1 MQTCGTYVKNKKSKN
16 HQVLYVKMFGDFSLK
31 YQGRSLIA
39 KKKKET
45 LKAVNVVTMNP
56 NVKYS
61 IQIYKNPKKGK
72 PTSGKKLLKRAM
84 TGTIKEAGTHT
95 IDLKQKV
102 RLVKGEKFSIVI
114 KIGSTALI
122 GCDHSD
128 NFGWIRFVNKTAK
141 GQSYVCLKGNKWY
154 DLYSAR
160 LTMRIKA
167 YTTT

>member
-1 MQTCGTYVKNKKSKN
+1 MIRCMQSVREHYT
-16 HQVLYVKMFGDFSLK
+16 VLDIILDV
-31 YQGRSLIA
+31 
-39 KKKKET
+39 
-45 LKAVNVVTMNP
+45 
-56 NVKYS
+56 
-61 IQIYKNPKKGK
+61 YK
-72 PTSGKKLLKRAM
+72 RQ
-84 TGTIKEAGTHT
+84 GTIKEAGTHT
-95 IDLKQKV
+95 IDLKQKG

-114 KIGSTALI
+114 KIGSTARI